1 MLTARKKINI
11 IKETRT
17 HGKDTGSA
25 EVQIGLLTRQI
36 DELSRHLKD
45 HPKDNHS
52 RRGILKMVGKRRR
65 FLTYLKNNNEK
76 SYSRII
82 KKLDL
87 KK

>member
-17 HGKDTGSA
+17 HEKDTGSA

-45 HPKDNHS
+45 HPKDQHS
-52 RRGILKMVGKRRR
+52 RRGILKMVSKRRR

-76 SYSRII
+76 SYDRII